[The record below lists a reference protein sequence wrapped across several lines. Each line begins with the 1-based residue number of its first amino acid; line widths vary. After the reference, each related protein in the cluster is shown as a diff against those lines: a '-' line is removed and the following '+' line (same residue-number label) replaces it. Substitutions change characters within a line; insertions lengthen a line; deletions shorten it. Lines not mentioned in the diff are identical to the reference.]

1 LKEWASAQG
10 IVREVGFD
18 EFLPDL
24 AFEGLAGVVCV
35 VRVS

>member
-1 LKEWASAQG
+1 MTPKQ
-10 IVREVGFD
+10 REDVD